1 MEPPVRPSGK
11 VALVTGS
18 SRGIG
23 AATAVLLA
31 KAGVDA
37 AVNYR
42 NKRSRAEKV
51 AEQIRALGRRAL
63 PVQADLTDADQTRRM
78 FDQIR
83 ETFGRLDV
91 LVLNASGGLERD
103 VPADYA
109 MRLNRDAQMRAV
121 DLALPLMP
129 DGGRIVFVTSHYAHF
144 YPDKAVLPA
153 YEPVAASKRAG
164 EDALR
169 DRISE
174 LVDRGVTLVVVSGD
188 MIIGTIT
195 ATLLEHANPGLTE
208 HRQEMVGGAL
218 PTVEEFAA
226 AVADAAVTPAIDN
239 GMTIFIGSTNA

>member
-1 MEPPVRPSGK
+1 MEPTARLDSK

-23 AATAVLLA
+23 AVAAVLLA
-31 KAGVDA
+31 KAGIDV

-42 NKRSRAEKV
+42 NKRPRAEKV
-51 AEQIRALGRRAL
+51 VEQIRALGRRAL
-63 PVQADLTDADQTRRM
+63 PVQADLTDVDQTRRM

-83 ETFGRLDV
+83 DAFGGLDV
-91 LVLNASGGLERD
+91 LVLNASGGLERNM
-103 VPADYA
+103 PPDYA
-109 MRLNRDAQMRAV
+109 MRLNRDAQQQAV

-144 YPDKAVLPA
+144 YPKKPVVPG

-169 DRISE
+169 ERIPA
-174 LVDRGVTLVVVSGD
+174 LADCGITLVVVSGD
-188 MIIGTIT
+188 MITGTIT
-195 ATLLEHANPGLTE
+195 ATLLERANPGLTAQ
-208 HRQEMVGGAL
+208 RQEMVGGEL

-226 AVADAAVTPAIDN
+226 AVADAATAPTVTSGD
-239 GMTIFIGSTNA
+239 TVFIGSTNV